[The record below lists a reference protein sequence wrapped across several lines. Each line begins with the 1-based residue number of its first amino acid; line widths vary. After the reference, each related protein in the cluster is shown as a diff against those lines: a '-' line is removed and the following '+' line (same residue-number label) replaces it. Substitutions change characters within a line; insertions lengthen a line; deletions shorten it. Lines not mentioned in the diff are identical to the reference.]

1 MIKSSCII
9 RHNVRACFNAKK
21 KGAAMKLIPQGDYYV
36 WYCDWCDSRNHT
48 LWTRVEK
55 GKVVCG
61 VCYNPFVVSPF
72 PKDEMHSAIL

>member
-1 MIKSSCII
+1 
-9 RHNVRACFNAKK
+9 
-21 KGAAMKLIPQGDYYV
+21 MKLIPQGDYYV